1 MSVIQEFKD
10 FAVKGNMMDMAIG
23 IIIGAAFKD
32 VVDVIVKRIML
43 PPLSM
48 LTDGVNFSNKKIVLR
63 EAHLDSMGNS
73 IAETS
78 IGYGELITVA
88 LDFFIIAFV
97 VFIVVKVMNR
107 LKERGDD
114 AKDTSVKTPKDIE
127 LLTRI
132 NELLEE
138 QNKHLLKK

>member
-10 FAVKGNMMDMAIG
+10 FAVKGNMIDMAIG

-43 PPLSM
+43 PPLSL
-48 LTDGVNFSNKKIVLR
+48 LTDGVNFSNKKIILR
-63 EAHLDSMGNS
+63 EEHIDALGNQV
-73 IAETS
+73 AETS

-88 LDFFIIAFV
+88 LNFLIIAIV
-97 VFIVVKVMNR
+97 VFIVVKIMNR
-107 LKERGDD
+107 IKDRGDD

-127 LLTRI
+127 LLSRI

-138 QNKHLLKK
+138 QNRHLLKK